1 MQKKVLIGLFT
12 LLSVGLVWV
21 LLAQLNQDVGSVEV
35 THEYL
40 SPTQKQSV
48 QIQKK
53 STWTEELADV
63 SNSEFQFPVNE
74 LFMQIDLKSYVP
86 PKVKF
91 FRLVIDRTDRYSL
104 FCIIQTLSSLNL
116 PFVLDNKSKTPDIF
130 VTSKTQ
136 ESLDVVV
143 KRLKEYDIE
152 SKIVEVW
159 L

>member
-12 LLSVGLVWV
+12 LLILGLAWV
-21 LLAQLNQDVGSVEV
+21 LMNLLNQEEKNIEISR
-35 THEYL
+35 EYL
-40 SPTQKQSV
+40 SPTQM
-48 QIQKK
+48 QITQTQKEQ
-53 STWTEELADV
+53 TWLKELAD
-63 SNSEFQFPVNE
+63 SSTAKFQFPVNE
-74 LFMQIDLKSYVP
+74 LFMQIDLKNYVP

-116 PFVLDNKSKTPDIF
+116 PFVLEKKSKNPDIF

-136 ESLDVVV
+136 ESLDIVV
-143 KRLKEYDIE
+143 KKLKEYDIE